1 MAALI
6 LRKRYESG
14 EDWVEVYDFCAPELD
29 SNAAASDSVAGT
41 ISNSS
46 AVTTIDGSLHDWS
59 SQLNDLSFKA
69 IFIIS

>member
-46 AVTTIDGSLHDWS
+46 AVTTIDGSLHD
-59 SQLNDLSFKA
+59 
-69 IFIIS
+69 